1 MRQTRRRKDEHID
14 VCLRRPVTS
23 GTPTGLDEV
32 RFEHLAL
39 PEIDLDEVDL
49 STMVLGRK
57 LRAPLLVG
65 AMTGGS
71 ARARRINGRL
81 ARAAARL
88 GLGMALGSQRAM
100 IEDPRLTG
108 TYRVREEAPELPLL
122 VGNIGAVQLR
132 RGVLPEQLAA
142 AMHAVGAD
150 ALAFHL
156 NPLQEAL
163 QPEGDTCFR
172 GLARLLRTA
181 IPRVGVPCL
190 AKEVGAGIS
199 ASSARRL
206 AALPLAGIEAA
217 GVGGTSWARVE
228 SFRAGTGA
236 AAIAGDRLAGWG
248 VSTAES
254 IVACRRAFGRRL
266 VVGSGGIRT
275 GRDVAAAIALGAD
288 ACALAGPLLAAAE
301 DSADDVE
308 RVLAAIL
315 LELRVVM
322 FCTGC
327 RRPAELRRT
336 VRDGGRR

>member
-14 VCLRRPVTS
+14 VCLRRPVGS
-23 GTPTGLDEV
+23 GVPTGLDAV
-32 RFEHLAL
+32 RLEHLAL

-49 STMVLGRK
+49 STTVLGKR
-57 LRAPLLVG
+57 LRAPLLIG

-71 ARARRINGRL
+71 PRARHINERL
-81 ARAAARL
+81 ARAAARV
-88 GLGMALGSQRAM
+88 GVGMALGSQRAM
-100 IEDPRLTG
+100 IEDPRRTAG
-108 TYRVREEAPELPLL
+108 YRVRDFAPDLPLL

-132 RGVLPEQLAA
+132 RGVTPAAIAA
-142 AMHAVGAD
+142 AVRAAGAD

-172 GLARLLRTA
+172 GLTDLLRRA
-181 IPRVGVPCL
+181 IPRIGVPCI

-199 ASSARRL
+199 WSAARRL
-206 AALPLAGIEAA
+206 ARLPLAGIEAA

-228 SFRAGTGA
+228 AHRAAGTPA
-236 AAIAGDRLAGWG
+236 AEAGEALAGWG
-248 VSTAES
+248 VPTAEA

-266 VVGSGGIRT
+266 VIGSGGIRN

-301 DSADDVE
+301 ESE
-308 RVLAAIL
+308 RAVVRKLEAIL
-315 LELRVVM
+315 LELRIIQ
-322 FCTGC
+322 FCTGA
-327 RRPAELRRT
+327 RRPRELR
-336 VRDGGRR
+336 GRGSRQ